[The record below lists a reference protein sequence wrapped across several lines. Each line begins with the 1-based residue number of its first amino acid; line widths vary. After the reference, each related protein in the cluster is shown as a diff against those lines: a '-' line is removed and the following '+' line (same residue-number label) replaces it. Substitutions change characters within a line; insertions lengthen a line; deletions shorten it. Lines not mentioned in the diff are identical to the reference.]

1 MALPLFGLKVL
12 DFSTLLPGPMA
23 SLMLAEA
30 GADVIKVERPG
41 GEDLR
46 RYAPESGEP
55 SGSFRLLNRGKQSL
69 SLDLKDPE
77 DRRILQSYLDTAD
90 VLIEQ
95 FRPGVMERLGLGY
108 GDLRKV
114 NPGLVYCSITGYGQ
128 DGPRRD
134 EAGHDLNYMAETGL
148 LGLSGGADGAPVLPP
163 VLAGDIGGGT
173 YPAMINI
180 LLALRQRDT
189 SGEGAYLDIAMA
201 DNLFP
206 FVYWALGV
214 GFTAGAWPRRGGEL
228 VTGGSARYRIYR
240 TSDNRFLAA
249 APIEEKFW
257 KTFCDAIGLPER
269 QRDDQQNTAAV
280 IEAVTGIIAT
290 RTASQWQQCFAGLDV
305 CVSVVAT
312 LEEAVADPA
321 FAARKLFSR
330 RVSDGEN
337 SLPALPVAIV
347 PGLRRPDHNLGYAVL
362 GGANA
367 NTPKWSGNRHE

>member
-1 MALPLFGLKVL
+1 MALPLSGFKVL

-55 SGSFRLLNRGKQSL
+55 SGSFRLLNRGKLSL
-69 SLDLKDPE
+69 SVDLKDPQ
-77 DRRILQSYLDTAD
+77 DRQILQSYLETAD

-114 NPGLVYCSITGYGQ
+114 NPGLVYCAITGYGQ
-128 DGPRRD
+128 DGQRRD
-134 EAGHDLNYMAETGL
+134 EAGHDLNYMAQAGL
-148 LGLSGGADGAPVLPP
+148 LGLSSGADGAPVLPP

-173 YPAMINI
+173 YPAVINI
-180 LLALRQRDT
+180 LLALRQRDA
-189 SGEGAYLDIAMA
+189 SGEGSYLDIAMA

-206 FVYWALGV
+206 FAYWALGI
-214 GFTAGAWPRRGGEL
+214 GFTAGTWPRRGGEL

-257 KTFCDAIGLPER
+257 KTFCDAIGLPEG
-269 QRDDQQNTAAV
+269 QRDDQENSRAV
-280 IEAVTGIIAT
+280 VEAVTGIIAS
-290 RTASQWQQCFAGLDV
+290 RTAAQWQQCFSGLDV

-321 FAARKLFSR
+321 FVARKLFSR
-330 RVSDGEN
+330 RVSDSED

-347 PGLRRPDHNLGYAVL
+347 PGLRRPDTELGYAVL
-362 GGANA
+362 AGANA
-367 NTPKWSGNRHE
+367 NVPKWSGSSHE

>member
-1 MALPLFGLKVL
+1 MALPLSGHKVL

-55 SGSFRLLNRGKQSL
+55 SGSFRLLNRGKLSL
-69 SLDLKDPE
+69 SLDLKNPE
-77 DRRILQSYLDTAD
+77 DRKILQPYLETAD

-128 DGPRRD
+128 DGLRRD

-148 LGLSGGADGAPVLPP
+148 LGLSSGADGAPVLPP
-163 VLAGDIGGGT
+163 ILAGDIGGGT
-173 YPAMINI
+173 YPAVINI
-180 LLALRQRDT
+180 LLALRQRDA

-206 FVYWALGV
+206 FAYWALGI
-214 GFTAGAWPRRGGEL
+214 GFTAGTWPRRGGEL

-269 QRDDQQNTAAV
+269 QRDDQQNTKAV

-290 RTASQWQQCFAGLDV
+290 RTASQWRQCFAGLDV

-321 FAARKLFSR
+321 FVARKLFSR
-330 RVSDGEN
+330 RVSDGAN

-347 PGLRRPDHNLGYAVL
+347 PGLRRPDTELGYAVL
-362 GGANA
+362 AGANA
-367 NTPKWSGNRHE
+367 NVPKWSGSSHE